1 MEIQESRQGAV
12 TCVKPMGPLV
22 QGDAA
27 QFHRATSEVRSRSL
41 GRFVVDLAAVPYAD
55 SLGLEALVELTDELG
70 EGGQSLR
77 ICGANETLREVLS
90 LTGVADLFEH
100 YIDVNTAVRSFL

>member
-1 MEIQESRQGAV
+1 MEIQETRQGAV

-22 QGDAA
+22 QGDAG
-27 QFHRATSEVRSRSL
+27 QFRRAASDVRIRSL
-41 GRFVVDLAAVPYAD
+41 GRFVVDLAAVAYAD
-55 SLGLEALVELTDELG
+55 SQGLEALVELTDELG

-77 ICGANETLREVLS
+77 VCGANETLREVFAI
-90 LTGVADLFEH
+90 TGVGEMFEH